1 MPWTD
6 IIYSVSIFVFSLLG
20 HFHGGANILF
30 KEGVKMRDVYDFA
43 KFFIKNGA
51 DSRPN
56 TYDGN
61 MKLQK
66 LLVLADL
73 ANIAEYGKPLFN
85 DQVLA
90 FKNGCVVEK
99 VRLRYKNDYV
109 AFRQDSELYQPD
121 FSEGEYE
128 VLKLV
133 MEIFGS
139 ASAKELSE
147 INHTFNFWKVA
158 FERGTSSAG
167 YHSKE
172 MSVVDMMS
180 QQADIEKMREIISAY
195 RETVN
200 DITASETINGVTF
213 YFDGFALTD
222 DMIDQLESF
231 SLSADDDTYS
241 VYLDN
246 GRLVIY

>member
-1 MPWTD
+1 MM
-6 IIYSVSIFVFSLLG
+6 YSVFIFGFGFLG
-20 HFHGGANILF
+20 HSYEGVCILF

-73 ANIAEYGKPLFN
+73 VNIAEYGEPLFN

-109 AFRQDSELYQPD
+109 AFRRDSELYQPD
-121 FSEGEYE
+121 FSQREYE

-133 MEIFGS
+133 MDIFGS
-139 ASAKELSE
+139 ASAKELSD
-147 INHTFNFWKVA
+147 INHTFNFWKLA
-158 FERGTSSAG
+158 FDNGTSSTG
-167 YHSKE
+167 YHNKE
-172 MSVVDMMS
+172 TSVVDMMS
-180 QQADIEKMREIISAY
+180 QQADVEKMREIISAY
-195 RETVN
+195 RETAN

-231 SLSADDDTYS
+231 SLSADEDTYS

>member
-1 MPWTD
+1 
-6 IIYSVSIFVFSLLG
+6 
-20 HFHGGANILF
+20 
-30 KEGVKMRDVYDFA
+30 MRDVYDFA

-73 ANIAEYGKPLFN
+73 VNIAEYGEPLFD

-99 VRLRYKNDYV
+99 VRLRYKNDYA
-109 AFRQDSELYQPD
+109 AFRRDSELYQPD
-121 FSEGEYE
+121 FSEREYE

-133 MEIFGS
+133 MGIFGD
-139 ASAKELSE
+139 ASPKELSD
-147 INHTFNFWKVA
+147 INHTFKFWKLA
-158 FERGTSSAG
+158 FENGTSSTG
-167 YHSKE
+167 YHNKD

-180 QQADIEKMREIISAY
+180 QQSDVGKMREIISAY
-195 RETVN
+195 RETAN

-222 DMIDQLESF
+222 DMIDRLESF
-231 SLSADDDTYS
+231 SLSADEDTYS

>member
-1 MPWTD
+1 
-6 IIYSVSIFVFSLLG
+6 
-20 HFHGGANILF
+20 
-30 KEGVKMRDVYDFA
+30 MRDVYDFA

-51 DSRPN
+51 DSMPN

-73 ANIAEYGKPLFN
+73 ANIAEYGKPLF
-85 DQVLA
+85 DDPVLA

-99 VRLRYKNDYV
+99 VRLRYKNDYA
-109 AFRQDSELYQPD
+109 AFRHDSEAYQPD
-121 FSEGEYE
+121 FSENEYK

-133 MEIFGS
+133 MNIFGD
-139 ASAKELSE
+139 ASAKELSD
-147 INHTFNFWKVA
+147 INHTFNFWKLA
-158 FERGTSSAG
+158 FNNRTSETG
-167 YHSKE
+167 YHDKK

-180 QQADIEKMREIISAY
+180 QRSDIERMREILSAY
-195 RETVN
+195 QETSS
-200 DITASETINGVTF
+200 DASASEIINGVTF
-213 YFDGFALTD
+213 YYDGFPLTD
-222 DMIDQLESF
+222 AIIDHLENF
-231 SLSADDDTYS
+231 SLSAEDDTYR

>member
-1 MPWTD
+1 
-6 IIYSVSIFVFSLLG
+6 
-20 HFHGGANILF
+20 
-30 KEGVKMRDVYDFA
+30 MRDVYDFA

-66 LLVLADL
+66 LLVLANL
-73 ANIAEYGKPLFN
+73 ANIAEYGEPLFN

-99 VRLRYKNDYV
+99 VRLRYKNDYA
-109 AFRQDSELYQPD
+109 AFRRDSELYQPD
-121 FSEGEYE
+121 FSEREYE
-128 VLKLV
+128 ILKLV
-133 MEIFGS
+133 MEIFGNV
-139 ASAKELSE
+139 SAKELSD
-147 INHTFNFWKVA
+147 INHTFNFWKSA
-158 FERGTSSAG
+158 FNRGTSSNG
-167 YHSKE
+167 YHNKE

-180 QQADIEKMREIISAY
+180 QQTDVEKMREIISAH

-200 DITASETINGVTF
+200 DITASEIINGVTF

-231 SLSADDDTYS
+231 SLLADDDTYS

>member
-1 MPWTD
+1 
-6 IIYSVSIFVFSLLG
+6 
-20 HFHGGANILF
+20 
-30 KEGVKMRDVYDFA
+30 MRDVYDFA
-43 KFFIKNGA
+43 KYFIKNGA

-73 ANIAEYGKPLFN
+73 ANIAEYGEPLFD

-109 AFRQDSELYQPD
+109 ALRRDSELYQPD
-121 FSEGEYE
+121 FSESEYE
-128 VLKLV
+128 ILKLV
-133 MEIFGS
+133 MEIFGN
-139 ASAKELSE
+139 ASAKELSD
-147 INHTFNFWKVA
+147 INHTFNFWKLA
-158 FERGTSSAG
+158 FDRGTSFNG
-167 YHSKE
+167 YHNKE

-180 QQADIEKMREIISAY
+180 QQADVEKMREIISAY
-195 RETVN
+195 RETAN
-200 DITASETINGVTF
+200 DITASEIINGVTF

-231 SLSADDDTYS
+231 SLLADDDTYS

>member
-1 MPWTD
+1 
-6 IIYSVSIFVFSLLG
+6 
-20 HFHGGANILF
+20 
-30 KEGVKMRDVYDFA
+30 MRDVYDFA

-51 DSRPN
+51 DSKPN

-73 ANIAEYGKPLFN
+73 ASIAEYGEPLFD

-99 VRLRYKNDYV
+99 VRLRYKNDYA
-109 AFRQDSELYQPD
+109 AFRQDSEAYQPD
-121 FSEGEYE
+121 FSEREYE
-128 VLKLV
+128 VLNLV

-139 ASAKELSE
+139 ASARELSD
-147 INHTFNFWKVA
+147 INHTFDFWKLA
-158 FERGTSSAG
+158 FDKGTSNTG
-167 YHSKE
+167 YHDKE

-180 QQADIEKMREIISAY
+180 QHSDLERMREIISAY
-195 RETVN
+195 RETASDVS
-200 DITASETINGVTF
+200 DSETINGVTF
-213 YFDGFALTD
+213 YFDGFTLTD
-222 DMIDQLESF
+222 EMIDQLESF

>member
-1 MPWTD
+1 
-6 IIYSVSIFVFSLLG
+6 
-20 HFHGGANILF
+20 
-30 KEGVKMRDVYDFA
+30 MRDVYDFA

-73 ANIAEYGKPLFN
+73 VNIAEYGEPLFS

-90 FKNGCVVEK
+90 FRNGCVVEK
-99 VRLRYKNDYV
+99 VRLRYKNDYI
-109 AFRQDSELYQPD
+109 AFKRDSDLYQPD
-121 FSEGEYE
+121 FLEREYE
-128 VLKLV
+128 VLNLV
-133 MEIFGS
+133 MNIFGS
-139 ASAKELSE
+139 ASAKELSD
-147 INHTFNFWKVA
+147 INHTFDFWKIA
-158 FERGTSSAG
+158 FDNGTSCTG
-167 YHSKE
+167 YHNKD

-180 QQADIEKMREIISAY
+180 QHADVEKMREIISAY
-195 RETVN
+195 RE
-200 DITASETINGVTF
+200 ASSDMTGSEIINGVTF

-222 DMIDQLESF
+222 DMIDQLECF

>member
-1 MPWTD
+1 
-6 IIYSVSIFVFSLLG
+6 
-20 HFHGGANILF
+20 
-30 KEGVKMRDVYDFA
+30 MRDVYDFA

-73 ANIAEYGKPLFN
+73 ANIAENGEPLFN

-109 AFRQDSELYQPD
+109 AFKRDSESYQPD
-121 FSEGEYE
+121 FSESEYE
-128 VLKLV
+128 ILKLV
-133 MEIFGS
+133 TEIFGC
-139 ASAKELSE
+139 ASAKELSD
-147 INHTFNFWKVA
+147 INHTFNFWKTA
-158 FERGTSSAG
+158 FYNGTDSTG
-167 YHSKE
+167 YHNKE
-172 MSVVDMMS
+172 MSVVDMIS
-180 QQADIEKMREIISAY
+180 QHADVEKMREIISAY
-195 RETVN
+195 RETAN
-200 DITASETINGVTF
+200 NTTASETINGVTF

-222 DMIDQLESF
+222 DIIDQLESF

>member
-1 MPWTD
+1 
-6 IIYSVSIFVFSLLG
+6 
-20 HFHGGANILF
+20 
-30 KEGVKMRDVYDFA
+30 MRDVYDFA
-43 KFFIKNGA
+43 KYFIKCGA
-51 DSRPN
+51 DSIPN

-73 ANIAEYGKPLFN
+73 INIVEYGERLFD

-109 AFRQDSELYQPD
+109 AFKRDSELYQPE
-121 FSEGEYE
+121 FTEREYE

-133 MEIFGS
+133 LEIFGD
-139 ASAKELSE
+139 ASAKELSD
-147 INHTFNFWKVA
+147 INHTFDFWKLA
-158 FERGTSSAG
+158 YDKGTSSDG
-167 YHSKE
+167 YHNKE

-200 DITASETINGVTF
+200 DKMTSETINGVTF

-222 DMIDQLESF
+222 DMIDQLENF
-231 SLSADDDTYS
+231 SLLADDDTYS

>member
-1 MPWTD
+1 
-6 IIYSVSIFVFSLLG
+6 
-20 HFHGGANILF
+20 
-30 KEGVKMRDVYDFA
+30 
-43 KFFIKNGA
+43 
-51 DSRPN
+51 
-56 TYDGN
+56 

-73 ANIAEYGKPLFN
+73 VNIAEYGEPLFD

-99 VRLRYKNDYV
+99 VRLRYKNDYA
-109 AFRQDSELYQPD
+109 AFRRDSELYQPD
-121 FSEGEYE
+121 FSEREYE

-133 MEIFGS
+133 MEIFGD
-139 ASAKELSE
+139 ASPKELSD
-147 INHTFNFWKVA
+147 INHTFKFWKLA
-158 FERGTSSAG
+158 FENGTSSTG
-167 YHSKE
+167 YHNKD

-180 QQADIEKMREIISAY
+180 QQSDVGKMREIISAY
-195 RETVN
+195 RETAN

-222 DMIDQLESF
+222 DMIDRLESF
-231 SLSADDDTYS
+231 SLSADEDTYS